1 MKHYLSIIYYTV
13 KILRYIN
20 TKALDMKTLI
30 KLFVVFLVVSC
41 GLNMANAQN
50 LKKDRQAAKEASI
63 KKMVD
68 EMHYVFEANYVNP
81 SRGDGRSLTSDYD
94 LRVSKDKIV
103 AYLPYFGRAYVSPSD
118 LKGGG
123 IDFTITNFE
132 YSVTEGKK
140 GGWDVVIKPKDKNIS
155 DFKLFSLY
163 LFFLLVLNNISALGT
178 KFNILKQNRCYQ

>member
-1 MKHYLSIIYYTV
+1 
-13 KILRYIN
+13 
-20 TKALDMKTLI
+20 MKTLI
-30 KLFVVFLVVSC
+30 KLFLVFLVVSC

-155 DFKLFSLY
+155 DFKNVQMMRLSISTDGY
-163 LFFLLVLNNISALGT
+163 AFLQVISSNRDPISFNGT
-178 KFNILKQNRCYQ
+178 IEELKAESKDTKEIKTEK